1 MALSFKPDRAVYDP
15 SRGVMRFF
23 ATDGALLVNC
33 GISKSA
39 LIILDDGVPPGG
51 GVLER
56 IYERHRERIQQVA
69 DRKHRQRKLEKDGT
83 IIVHRA
89 DLTN

>member
-39 LIILDDGVPPGG
+39 LIVLDDGVAPGG
-51 GVLER
+51 AVLER
-56 IYERHRERIQQVA
+56 IYERHRERIQEVA
-69 DRKHRQRKLEKDGT
+69 SRKHRLRKLEKDGT
-83 IIVHRA
+83 IIVHRS